1 MLWTANSSS
10 TGPKRPRPLRRS
22 LAAGGAHPHDG
33 VVWWKRPEQVLDAE
47 TLNDLIR
54 ILMRIEAKL
63 EDVLELSRED
73 DDEEEEA
80 DE

>member
-1 MLWTANSSS
+1 
-10 TGPKRPRPLRRS
+10 
-22 LAAGGAHPHDG
+22 
-33 VVWWKRPEQVLDAE
+33 VLDAE

-63 EDVLELSRED
+63 EDVLALLKED
-73 DDEEEEA
+73 EDEEEEA

>member
-1 MLWTANSSS
+1 
-10 TGPKRPRPLRRS
+10 
-22 LAAGGAHPHDG
+22 
-33 VVWWKRPEQVLDAE
+33 VWWRRETVFDNE

-63 EDVLELSRED
+63 DDVLTLLQEED
-73 DDEEEEA
+73 DAEEEA

>member
-1 MLWTANSSS
+1 
-10 TGPKRPRPLRRS
+10 
-22 LAAGGAHPHDG
+22 
-33 VVWWKRPEQVLDAE
+33 VWWRRETVLDNE

-63 EDVLELSRED
+63 DDVLALLQED
-73 DDEEEEA
+73 DDAEEEA

>member
-1 MLWTANSSS
+1 M
-10 TGPKRPRPLRRS
+10 
-22 LAAGGAHPHDG
+22 
-33 VVWWKRPEQVLDAE
+33 LDAE

-63 EDVLELSRED
+63 EDVLALLKED
-73 DDEEEEA
+73 EDEEEEA

>member
-1 MLWTANSSS
+1 MWWR
-10 TGPKRPRPLRRS
+10 RPDP
-22 LAAGGAHPHDG
+22 
-33 VVWWKRPEQVLDAE
+33 VLDAE
-47 TLNDLIR
+47 TLNDPIR

>member
-1 MLWTANSSS
+1 MWW
-10 TGPKRPRPLRRS
+10 RR
-22 LAAGGAHPHDG
+22 
-33 VVWWKRPEQVLDAE
+33 ETVLDYA

-63 EDVLELSRED
+63 DDVLTLLQED
-73 DDEEEEA
+73 DDAEEEA

>member
-1 MLWTANSSS
+1 M
-10 TGPKRPRPLRRS
+10 
-22 LAAGGAHPHDG
+22 
-33 VVWWKRPEQVLDAE
+33 WWRRPEQVLDAE

-54 ILMRIEAKL
+54 ILMRIEARL
-63 EDVLELSRED
+63 EDVLEVLKED